1 MKTIVYRLLIIS
13 SFGIAVI
20 YLVSCLSGIINPVRF
35 WPLTFLALGF
45 PILAI
50 LMLVLAIGWLFHNKW
65 ISLLF
70 IVFFAAGFKNLS
82 NVFAFNTGNYN
93 VEKSKQSLRIII
105 WNVWYFDNNT
115 KHAEHPDSIRRR
127 MINFLKQQ
135 NADVLLLQEYVEYH
149 FKSIYSNTQMLRDS
163 LGYKYYYTS
172 RDVILYMSYGPVEY
186 GSAIFS
192 KYPLTDTVKLNYDG
206 LALTEGAISG
216 SIQFNNKKIRLIT
229 THLVSMNLNKGPLA
243 RNDAAFK
250 KYDSA
255 FIYGSSKFT
264 KLKFYDQLHSRQA
277 IELKNFAVS
286 FKEPIVI
293 SGDFNSVPTSYTY
306 NTIKRGLQD
315 AFLTKGFGLG
325 RTYASLSPTLR
336 IDYIFADKSLKVSQF
351 FCPPLNLSDHFPI
364 ITDVDW

>member
-1 MKTIVYRLLIIS
+1 MKTVVYRLLIIS

-45 PILAI
+45 PILAM

-82 NVFAFNTGNYN
+82 NVFAFNTGTYQ
-93 VEKSKQSLRIII
+93 VKKSKQALRIIS
-105 WNVWYFDNNT
+105 WNVRSFDNNA
-115 KHAEHPDSIRRR
+115 KHAEHPDSIRRQ

-192 KYPLTDTVKLNYDG
+192 KYPLTDTAKLNYDG
-206 LALTEGAISG
+206 LALQEGAISG
-216 SIQFNNKKIRLIT
+216 NIIFNNKKLRLIT
-229 THLVSMNLNKGPLA
+229 THLVSMNLNKGLVV
-243 RNDAAFK
+243 RRDEAFK

-255 FIYGSSKFT
+255 FIYGSSKYT

-277 IELKNFAVS
+277 IELKNFAAS

-336 IDYIFADKSLKVSQF
+336 IDYIFTDKSLKVLQF